1 MKPTNHASL
10 PTEENAKPVSINPD
24 TPKTSLDRRKFV
36 EIVAASA
43 IGFTIVPRNVLG
55 GKNYIAPSDV
65 ITLAYVG
72 IGTQGIRELL
82 PMLASPHIRVVAVC
96 DPNKDA
102 VGYKDWDIDGLNDE
116 IRKGIRKPDWQPGGD
131 NTIPGG
137 RENGKSIVDN
147 FYANVHPE
155 LGYKGCT
162 IYADYRELLEKEKNV
177 DAVKIITPDHLHGL
191 FSMAA
196 IKRGKHVLVQKPIS
210 NRLTE
215 GKKLIQMARDSKVIT
230 HLIPWDHNG

>member
-1 MKPTNHASL
+1 MKPTDSASL
-10 PTEENAKPVSINPD
+10 RTVESAKPDSPGIETN
-24 TPKTSLDRRKFV
+24 KTSLDRRKFV

-43 IGFTIVPRNVLG
+43 IGFTIVPRHVLG
-55 GKNYIAPSDV
+55 GKNYIAPSDT

-72 IGTQGIRELL
+72 IGTQGIREML
-82 PMLASPHIRVVAVC
+82 PMLANPQFRVVSVC

-102 VGYKDWDIDGLNDE
+102 VGYKDWDINGLRDE
-116 IRKGIRKPDWQPGGD
+116 VRTAIRKPDWEPGGD

-162 IYADYRELLEKEKNV
+162 MYADYRELLEKEKNV

-196 IKRGKHVLVQKPIS
+196 IKKGKHVMVHKPLS
-210 NRLTE
+210 NRLTRRKE
-215 GKKLIQMARDSKVIT
+215 THSDGTEQQGDYSSDS
-230 HLIPWDHNG
+230 LGL